1 MLATAVVGS
10 IADGA
15 RVLVGAAASLGT
27 SGTVV
32 VPVASFVAVATLRR
46 PLQTRTTLGSAFRR
60 SERLR
65 APMGPISGGI
75 GSLGDGVP
83 ERIAGD
89 KKKFTPAVIT
99 AKF

>member
-1 MLATAVVGS
+1 MRLVVRS
-10 IADGA
+10 
-15 RVLVGAAASLGT
+15 VLRGCKSSSVPPEAS
-27 SGTVV
+27 
-32 VPVASFVAVATLRR
+32 
-46 PLQTRTTLGSAFRR
+46 LQTRTTLGSAFPR

-83 ERIAGD
+83 EGIAGD

-99 AKF
+99 AKFLKKNVFCYSWHAERGSNFQRLGR

>member
-1 MLATAVVGS
+1 MVH
-10 IADGA
+10 
-15 RVLVGAAASLGT
+15 R
-27 SGTVV
+27 SGQ
-32 VPVASFVAVATLRR
+32 VAP
-46 PLQTRTTLGSAFRR
+46 PLQTRTTLFGAFYS

-99 AKF
+99 AKFLKNRFLLLLARRTE

>member
-1 MLATAVVGS
+1 MPHDVTPNALTRGLKS
-10 IADGA
+10 
-15 RVLVGAAASLGT
+15 
-27 SGTVV
+27 
-32 VPVASFVAVATLRR
+32 
-46 PLQTRTTLGSAFRR
+46 LQTRTTVFGGIRR

-89 KKKFTPAVIT
+89 KKNFTPAVIT

>member
-1 MLATAVVGS
+1 
-10 IADGA
+10 
-15 RVLVGAAASLGT
+15 
-27 SGTVV
+27 
-32 VPVASFVAVATLRR
+32 
-46 PLQTRTTLGSAFRR
+46 
-60 SERLR
+60 LR

-83 ERIAGD
+83 EGIAGD

>member
-1 MLATAVVGS
+1 MA
-10 IADGA
+10 IFF
-15 RVLVGAAASLGT
+15 GT
-27 SGTVV
+27 GLESA
-32 VPVASFVAVATLRR
+32 P
-46 PLQTRTTLGSAFRR
+46 QTRTTVFGSFYG

-75 GSLGDGVP
+75 GSLGDGGS
-83 ERIAGD
+83 EAIAGD

>member
-1 MLATAVVGS
+1 MSYHTCH
-10 IADGA
+10 
-15 RVLVGAAASLGT
+15 T
-27 SGTVV
+27 
-32 VPVASFVAVATLRR
+32 
-46 PLQTRTTLGSAFRR
+46 LQTRTTLFGAFPG

-89 KKKFTPAVIT
+89 KKNSPRPL
-99 AKF
+99 